1 MENKVEIKEKL
12 EELYHKYKN
21 NKNKLNKEQT
31 VNAAILLK
39 ELAVSEETTY
49 AAKQLARF
57 TEGVSRE
64 FFSVLTADGSVSDE
78 VVYEMLDLIIEVYQK
93 ENNQQNKNNM
103 LGKFLAAAESIL
115 KNNREIACS
124 STQLPIMISLA
135 AQAAFSLDTL
145 MNKFRAFVVNSEG
158 GLYLLDYSGVSE
170 YAIGNIW
177 SITNKIYPDIL
188 RSKYLALIT
197 QWAEKNHIDIPN
209 ADSSAKTEIK
219 EQKAPLLTKS
229 EKKEDSALSQK
240 TISASEKTV
249 PVNEPGSSEI
259 NIDNEADKCI
269 AFPGNMPEVIA
280 RKTIEDVI
288 SAVNTSADSVIKSV
302 AEMFAKANDDR
313 EKAAECDRLRSR
325 LSESE
330 KKITEQ
336 ESIITELR
344 EKNSASVSKCE
355 GAIKKSEELEA
366 QNAELEEK
374 LREAYSI
381 NSREES
387 LEAEKIRSELKK
399 AFMYLYEDWL
409 DYEFSDVSE
418 ENYESLQAIIKKIF
432 RVLERNG
439 IDFKEKK

>member
-209 ADSSAKTEIK
+209 ADSSAKMEKK
-219 EQKAPLLTKS
+219 EQKAPMLTKS

-240 TISASEKTV
+240 TISASEK
-249 PVNEPGSSEI
+249 
-259 NIDNEADKCI
+259 NIDNKADKCI

-302 AEMFAKANDDR
+302 AEMLAKANDDR

-325 LSESE
+325 FSEAE

-336 ESIITELR
+336 DSLIAELR

-355 GAIKKSEELEA
+355 GAIKKAKELEA
-366 QNAELEEK
+366 KNAELEEK
-374 LREAYSI
+374 LKEAYSI

-399 AFMYLYEDWL
+399 AFIYLYEDWL
-409 DYEFSDVSE
+409 EYEFSDVSE
-418 ENYESLQAIIKKIF
+418 DNFASLQAIIKKMF
-432 RVLERNG
+432 RTLERNG
-439 IDFKEKK
+439 IDFKENR

>member
-209 ADSSAKTEIK
+209 ADSSAKMEKK
-219 EQKAPLLTKS
+219 EQKAPMLTKS

-240 TISASEKTV
+240 TISASEK
-249 PVNEPGSSEI
+249 
-259 NIDNEADKCI
+259 NIDNKEDKCI

-302 AEMFAKANDDR
+302 AEMLAKANDDR

-325 LSESE
+325 FSEAE

-336 ESIITELR
+336 DSLIAELR

-355 GAIKKSEELEA
+355 GAIKKAKELEA
-366 QNAELEEK
+366 KNAELEEK
-374 LREAYSI
+374 LKEAYSI

-399 AFMYLYEDWL
+399 AFIYLYEDWL
-409 DYEFSDVSE
+409 EYEFSDVSE
-418 ENYESLQAIIKKIF
+418 DNFASLQAIIKKMF
-432 RVLERNG
+432 RTLERNG
-439 IDFKEKK
+439 IDFKENR